1 MNLPKLTLELKI
13 RITRYDALELTYE
26 RAFKILK
33 EYNFKS
39 RKEYY
44 ELSKFDTR
52 LPENPR
58 DNFKNKFNTW
68 IEYLNIDEKYYDLQ
82 ECKIKN

>member
-1 MNLPKLTLELKI
+1 MNLHKLTLELKI

-44 ELSKFDTR
+44 VNLIQD
-52 LPENPR
+52 
-58 DNFKNKFNTW
+58 
-68 IEYLNIDEKYYDLQ
+68 YQ
-82 ECKIKN
+82 KIRVIILKINSIPG